1 MSPNRVDRPGQ
12 EVIERT
18 SVVIDKDNIEAR
30 LTAALPASGR
40 TIVAGL
46 AKNMFLETLPLLVSR
61 TLLYESVNAQTMKEL
76 VECVEDQEYLRS
88 QLLSK
93 GIIGFIGDGSILPRR
108 NGISSLPL
116 VAQNV
121 VPFTSPASM
130 RVSFVLP
137 NRGEVTGMGIPQG
150 ITLISGGG
158 FNGKSTLLQA
168 IELGVYN
175 HIPGDGRELVVTLLN
190 ATKIKSEEGRFIS
203 NTDIRPFINNLPFGR
218 DTKQFATE
226 DASGSTSMAASIQ
239 EALESGADALLYD
252 EDTCATNFLVRDRR
266 MQKLVSREH
275 EPITPLVNRIRE
287 MWNVHKISSVLVIG
301 GYYASIG
308 SDGLSLSLVKSDAG
322 YKGST
327 VYFTEWVQYG
337 VITAQIRSG
346 STTPGVVSSL
356 QLQDESGTSIDM
368 DWVGSSPKSV
378 QANYYVEN
386 QLELSQA
393 TTSSLTSDPT
403 SSFITYK
410 IVWLPD
416 SLTWYAN
423 GFAVRTVNRR
433 DTWAEGEQ
441 KFKYPSNA
449 SRLSFSIWN
458 AADSPNADMTQ
469 QWAGSIPSTSTN
481 TKFSMTVERVQIDC
495 YSNTTGSAKSEDS
508 PQSSDLS
515 GSSFASTK
523 SATEVDLSNFG
534 LSSQDS
540 ANPSLSSTSSSPT
553 EDYVNSGSQ
562 YDIIIQKLPMREDL
576 EETTTS
582 SEQGS
587 KFGED
592 SLEQPNS
599 SSDDIQQSNKAPISK
614 SENPNPH
621 IENAG
626 FNLDNILDLMAG
638 DESGNVDF
646 GAIGIELANN
656 LANVV
661 DMNEVGSFATTLG
674 LMMSGIGTAA
684 EIQRLRGGASD
695 SAAHQNNGI
704 PNAALN
710 NGISALIGQ
719 ILATQQASAG
729 GSDSNAG
736 NQALNI
742 DGIDM
747 AKLLDSVAG
756 GSADAGDIDIN
767 HIAGVVDSILGDD
780 SAQRVT
786 ANAKANSIS
795 TSNSKKIGY
804 GPSSSDNSNSGNAG
818 TRSAASA
825 LNDFIN
831 GNDTSNISDIAQAIG
846 IHCLLPACLSPVDE
860 GKRPAAKNGHCHQDT
875 ECRPGWGGWNCNRAE
890 AKETSINKQ
899 KLIGDT
905 VANSE
910 IDRLMMNTQRATVAF
925 RNISYTI
932 KPQEADL
939 VSLKSSSTN
948 TSSDVAP
955 RSDDIHDQ
963 QNKPDVQ
970 VLKQISGVVH
980 PGEILAIL
988 GASGAG
994 KSTLLDILSRREK
1007 CGQVTGKVQVNDR
1020 DLISDITTNEFHRM
1034 SGYVDQQD
1042 LHVSTATV
1050 YEAVMTSALLR
1061 LPQIMSRVAKEER
1074 VQSVLKELGLWS
1086 VKDSRIGKNGA
1097 RGISGGEMRRVSIA
1111 CELVTSP
1118 SIIFLDEP
1126 TSGLDAYN
1134 AYVVMDTL
1142 SKLARS
1148 YGRTVVCTIHQP
1160 RTDIFSMF
1168 DKLIVLAAG
1177 QMCYSGPANA
1187 IGAYLKSIGHPVPEG
1202 YNIADFS
1209 IDLVQQAT
1217 ATTLGQSNRLVQ
1229 QPKRDV
1235 QPGSDA
1241 ETSDEEWSP
1250 LVKDSNVSLTDI
1262 PNNVVTN
1269 EKQFLVYNTNVDLNQ
1284 ILDSFRNSKQYENIT
1299 KDLDSITGEDWT
1311 PSSFEMVTSIGST
1324 PHMRPVTPLQ
1334 QVKVIFMNL
1343 YDLVVLLY
1351 SQISGRYTLPS
1362 GHADKLRPSLFVQF
1376 KVLSARIFRHLYR
1389 DPTLMLANY
1398 VLSIFIGLMCGVL
1411 FYQLDS
1417 SMQGV
1422 QNRLGLLIFILAF
1435 YGFGCTTSLLVFS
1448 EERLLY
1454 LRERANAYYD
1464 PLAYFLAKVT
1474 FDLVPLRVVPPLLLT
1489 LIAYPMTGL
1498 AATWAQFIKF
1508 FSTLVLFNLTVASQM
1523 FFIGLLA
1530 EELVV
1535 SNFLAS
1541 IMLLFS
1547 LLFGGLILNKESIP
1561 AILQPL
1567 TRFSSFNL
1575 AYEALAINELRHAHI
1590 EEVRFANQLKKNSG
1604 KSKLDERPAIVP
1616 VPDKLQAAKF
1626 VSHVGDKGE
1635 IFYNEDSEPLWL
1647 RAEVAGGDGVMLVPT
1662 VYTQWMF
1669 PTVLPVLYTISS
1681 VVEKLLGGAD
1691 LMVPG
1696 LLVPEDGLP
1705 DLSKGTLVAI
1715 CCPGNLAAQAI
1726 GVLTFDTKTVKS
1738 VAGAKGKAV
1747 LVTHT
1752 YKDYLWGSG
1761 SKKELP
1767 AITPDDIGCDQT
1779 ANDVQTNPDENGTSN
1794 DISNNADIS
1803 KDVQEAPAETTDDSA
1818 FISPTEMDE
1827 LLFMTLK
1834 QVIATVLDQD
1844 SALLLLPIPT
1854 STLYSTYMVPNA
1866 PIGKDVD
1873 IKKSS
1878 YKKLTKFLKAAD
1890 KCGLIKLKDI
1900 RGESYV
1906 KSLGWDHKEIVQYTP
1921 YSVPLARSST
1931 KGNAGQTKDNIASTK
1946 KEHSEASQGNKDKTN
1961 DVISIVELLK
1971 PSRALVPLFDDMNA
1985 QTETGFFTRKQ
1996 ARSVLEDYIKD
2007 RGLVDAKNSQFVK
2020 LDHRLCDGLLTKEEY
2035 STVTIIRRD
2044 KLHTRLQ
2051 ETMTLYT
2058 QVTVP
2063 GKEAMLKIGNP
2074 PTVDIVC
2081 EKKMGNKVVTRVIG
2095 LEAYGVDPADIA
2107 KELKTIC
2114 ASSTTVDPVPGK
2126 KNAHSVLVQGHQVV
2140 AITKLLAMRC
2150 KLPQQL
2156 LTVVDKTG
2164 KSKKAS
2170 KSKN

>member
-1 MSPNRVDRPGQ
+1 MEPQ
-12 EVIERT
+12 T
-18 SVVIDKDNIEAR
+18 SI
-30 LTAALPASGR
+30 ALP
-40 TIVAGL
+40 
-46 AKNMFLETLPLLVSR
+46 
-61 TLLYESVNAQTMKEL
+61 
-76 VECVEDQEYLRS
+76 
-88 QLLSK
+88 
-93 GIIGFIGDGSILPRR
+93 
-108 NGISSLPL
+108 
-116 VAQNV
+116 
-121 VPFTSPASM
+121 
-130 RVSFVLP
+130 
-137 NRGEVTGMGIPQG
+137 
-150 ITLISGGG
+150 
-158 FNGKSTLLQA
+158 
-168 IELGVYN
+168 
-175 HIPGDGRELVVTLLN
+175 
-190 ATKIKSEEGRFIS
+190 
-203 NTDIRPFINNLPFGR
+203 
-218 DTKQFATE
+218 
-226 DASGSTSMAASIQ
+226 
-239 EALESGADALLYD
+239 
-252 EDTCATNFLVRDRR
+252 
-266 MQKLVSREH
+266 
-275 EPITPLVNRIRE
+275 
-287 MWNVHKISSVLVIG
+287 
-301 GYYASIG
+301 
-308 SDGLSLSLVKSDAG
+308 
-322 YKGST
+322 
-327 VYFTEWVQYG
+327 
-337 VITAQIRSG
+337 
-346 STTPGVVSSL
+346 
-356 QLQDESGTSIDM
+356 
-368 DWVGSSPKSV
+368 
-378 QANYYVEN
+378 
-386 QLELSQA
+386 
-393 TTSSLTSDPT
+393 
-403 SSFITYK
+403 
-410 IVWLPD
+410 
-416 SLTWYAN
+416 
-423 GFAVRTVNRR
+423 
-433 DTWAEGEQ
+433 
-441 KFKYPSNA
+441 
-449 SRLSFSIWN
+449 
-458 AADSPNADMTQ
+458 
-469 QWAGSIPSTSTN
+469 
-481 TKFSMTVERVQIDC
+481 
-495 YSNTTGSAKSEDS
+495 
-508 PQSSDLS
+508 
-515 GSSFASTK
+515 
-523 SATEVDLSNFG
+523 
-534 LSSQDS
+534 
-540 ANPSLSSTSSSPT
+540 
-553 EDYVNSGSQ
+553 DYVNSGSQ

-846 IHCLLPACLSPVDE
+846 IPCLSPVDE

-875 ECRPGWGGWNCNRAE
+875 ECRPGWGGWNCNSNIGTWGAKSTASIDCKRMKCSCIPGRFLCGNYGLDISAVLNDVEGPVDIKCHDDGFSDCYIREFMISKTLSAIIGDDAINMECNVGQCMHYSQIPGYEKPKQEAHKGSMLLGVATSLLTVYFVLHLIKILVRQQDAENSMGGNKPGKGTTFLENISNLGAE

-1590 EEVRFANQLKKNSG
+1590 EEVRFGL
-1604 KSKLDERPAIVP
+1604 
-1616 VPDKLQAAKF
+1616 
-1626 VSHVGDKGE
+1626 E
-1635 IFYNEDSEPLWL
+1635 IQI
-1647 RAEVAGGDGVMLVPT
+1647 PT
-1662 VYTQWMF
+1662 AS
-1669 PTVLPVLYTISS
+1669 LISS
-1681 VVEKLLGGAD
+1681 FGFNLLSFW
-1691 LMVPG
+1691 
-1696 LLVPEDGLP
+1696 P
-1705 DLSKGTLVAI
+1705 DI
-1715 CCPGNLAAQAI
+1715 
-1726 GVLTFDTKTVKS
+1726 
-1738 VAGAKGKAV
+1738 AV
-1747 LVTHT
+1747 LIAILGTCLGLSLVWLT
-1752 YKDYLWGSG
+1752 YVI
-1761 SKKELP
+1761 KE
-1767 AITPDDIGCDQT
+1767 
-1779 ANDVQTNPDENGTSN
+1779 
-1794 DISNNADIS
+1794 
-1803 KDVQEAPAETTDDSA
+1803 
-1818 FISPTEMDE
+1818 
-1827 LLFMTLK
+1827 
-1834 QVIATVLDQD
+1834 
-1844 SALLLLPIPT
+1844 
-1854 STLYSTYMVPNA
+1854 
-1866 PIGKDVD
+1866 
-1873 IKKSS
+1873 
-1878 YKKLTKFLKAAD
+1878 
-1890 KCGLIKLKDI
+1890 
-1900 RGESYV
+1900 
-1906 KSLGWDHKEIVQYTP
+1906 
-1921 YSVPLARSST
+1921 
-1931 KGNAGQTKDNIASTK
+1931 
-1946 KEHSEASQGNKDKTN
+1946 
-1961 DVISIVELLK
+1961 
-1971 PSRALVPLFDDMNA
+1971 
-1985 QTETGFFTRKQ
+1985 
-1996 ARSVLEDYIKD
+1996 
-2007 RGLVDAKNSQFVK
+2007 
-2020 LDHRLCDGLLTKEEY
+2020 
-2035 STVTIIRRD
+2035 RR
-2044 KLHTRLQ
+2044 
-2051 ETMTLYT
+2051 
-2058 QVTVP
+2058 
-2063 GKEAMLKIGNP
+2063 
-2074 PTVDIVC
+2074 
-2081 EKKMGNKVVTRVIG
+2081 
-2095 LEAYGVDPADIA
+2095 
-2107 KELKTIC
+2107 
-2114 ASSTTVDPVPGK
+2114 
-2126 KNAHSVLVQGHQVV
+2126 
-2140 AITKLLAMRC
+2140 
-2150 KLPQQL
+2150 
-2156 LTVVDKTG
+2156 
-2164 KSKKAS
+2164 
-2170 KSKN
+2170 